1 MSRPW
6 TGYLA
11 GAAFALTAAAGA
23 AAFAQSAPAT
33 AQSQAAADAAR
44 APRAERAERPERA
57 ERAERAERRIVI
69 QDGDR
74 HFEMAGGRHMDMAEH
89 LRTMLQLK
97 PGQEAALTAYLA
109 AVKTEHGHDHMV
121 RMSDHDDRGHDEKGQ
136 ARTTTERLA
145 DMEKR
150 MAESQAQAHAKIEA
164 TRKFYAQLE
173 PSQKKV
179 FDEMPMLMIGPIG
192 PIGPMML
199 PGPMKVRFEHGPGEN
214 FQYRFERRGPP
225 PVPPV
230 PPVAPVPPAPP
241 RS

>member
-11 GAAFALTAAAGA
+11 GAAFALYAASGA
-23 AAFAQSAPAT
+23 AAFAQSTPAA
-33 AQSQAAADAAR
+33 AQNQADADAAR
-44 APRAERAERPERA
+44 APKAERHEMRRE
-57 ERAERAERRIVI
+57 ERRIVI

-74 HFEMAGGRHMDMAEH
+74 HFEMAGGHHMDMGEH

-97 PGQEAALTAYLA
+97 PSQEAALTAYLA
-109 AVKTEHGHDHMV
+109 AVKPDHAHQHVMQ
-121 RMSDHDDRGHDEKGQ
+121 MADHDEK
-136 ARTTTERLA
+136 AKNTTERLA
-145 DMEKR
+145 DMERR
-150 MAESQAQAHAKIEA
+150 MADSQAQAHAKIEA
-164 TRKFYAQLE
+164 TRKFYNQLE

-214 FQYRFERRGPP
+214 FEYRIERHGIP
-225 PVPPV
+225 PVPPI
-230 PPVAPVPPAPP
+230 PPIPPVPPAPP

>member
-1 MSRPW
+1 MPRPM
-6 TGYLA
+6 TMYLA
-11 GAAFALTAAAGA
+11 GAAFALTAAVGA
-23 AAFAQSAPAT
+23 AAYAQGAPAL
-33 AQSQAAADAAR
+33 AQSQAAADAVQ
-44 APRAERAERPERA
+44 APAPGDRHEMRRE
-57 ERAERAERRIVI
+57 ERRIVI

-74 HFEMAGGRHMDMAEH
+74 HFEMMGGHHMDMGEH

-97 PGQEAALTAYLA
+97 PGQEAALTAYVA
-109 AVKTEHGHDHMV
+109 AVKPDHMHEHMD
-121 RMSDHDDRGHDEKGQ
+121 RMADHDDK

-150 MAESQAQAHAKIEA
+150 MADSQAQAHARIEA
-164 TRKFYAQLE
+164 TRKFYAQLD

-199 PGPMKVRFEHGPGEN
+199 PGPMKVRFEHGPGEYGPGEN
-214 FQYRFERRGPP
+214 FEYRMERHGPPPIP

-230 PPVAPVPPAPP
+230 PPAPP
-241 RS
+241 RP